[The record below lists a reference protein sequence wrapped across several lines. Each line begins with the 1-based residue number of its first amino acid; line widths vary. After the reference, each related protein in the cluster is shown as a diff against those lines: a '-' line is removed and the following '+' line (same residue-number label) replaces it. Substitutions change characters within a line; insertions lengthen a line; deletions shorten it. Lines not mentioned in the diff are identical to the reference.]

1 MVLDNLAWR
10 NVKLTLFALYSTVR
24 CRQGSFFNKNYCVKC
39 PDGHYQDLNGQSSCK
54 SCSENTV
61 SNDDRTI
68 CIGMFVYFN

>member
-1 MVLDNLAWR
+1 MVLDNLAC
-10 NVKLTLFALYSTVR
+10 NVKLTLFALYLTVR
-24 CRQGSFFNKNYCVKC
+24 CPQGSFFKNYCVKC

-61 SNDDRTI
+61 SNDDRTT